1 MGRPRYTFVVGVI
14 ECLYQQKRYHISSLR
29 RGDLRRLEM
38 WGRVGEEGER
48 VEKRDAEGKRRGG
61 RGSERKREE
70 EDWR

>member
-1 MGRPRYTFVVGVI
+1 M
-14 ECLYQQKRYHISSLR
+14 S
-29 RGDLRRLEM
+29 
-38 WGRVGEEGER
+38 GRVGEEGER